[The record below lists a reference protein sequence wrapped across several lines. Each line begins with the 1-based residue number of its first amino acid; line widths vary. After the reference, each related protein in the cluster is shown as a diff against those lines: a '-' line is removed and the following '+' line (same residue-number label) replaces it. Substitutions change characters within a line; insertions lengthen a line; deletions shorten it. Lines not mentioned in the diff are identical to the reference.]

1 MDVRVARE
9 FVLALLFQK
18 WLANVRQER
27 RRLST
32 MTNIEI

>member
-27 RRLST
+27 RLST